1 MRYEEEIHGYR
12 LTNLLLY
19 TRRDGAKMSF
29 KTLRAL
35 PLSLAVL
42 WSEA

>member
-1 MRYEEEIHGYR
+1 MGYEEEVHGYR
-12 LTNLLLY
+12 HTTLLLY
-19 TRRDGAKMSF
+19 TRRDGAKMPF